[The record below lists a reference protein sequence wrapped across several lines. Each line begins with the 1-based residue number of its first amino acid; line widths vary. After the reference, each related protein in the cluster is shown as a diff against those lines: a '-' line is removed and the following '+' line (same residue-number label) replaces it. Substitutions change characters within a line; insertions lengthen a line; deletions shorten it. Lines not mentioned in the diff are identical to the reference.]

1 MNRTWGYTKRPK
13 NWKDRLEHFYKKLD
27 ELDKQ
32 DVENPPVVENQPVVE
47 KPPVVENPPSRPRR
61 STPGSTL
68 SSAKELSIDPR
79 IMPSNANS
87 NKLISGFDSSFS
99 H

>member
-13 NWKDRLEHFYKKLD
+13 NWKDRSEHFYKKLD

-32 DVENPPVVENQPVVE
+32 DVEN
-47 KPPVVENPPSRPRR
+47 PPVVENPPSRPRR